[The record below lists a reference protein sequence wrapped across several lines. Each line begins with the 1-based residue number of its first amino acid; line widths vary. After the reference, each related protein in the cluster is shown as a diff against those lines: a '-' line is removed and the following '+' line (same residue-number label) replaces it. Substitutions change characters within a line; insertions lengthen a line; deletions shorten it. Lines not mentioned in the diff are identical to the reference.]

1 MKCSWSPRTAVV
13 AVLLPGFLAGCAAMV
28 QTNTVTTSGENASAA
43 AEEDQRGP
51 FARVYTCPDG
61 FRFSARAGADEAHLD
76 LGARRLTLARE
87 PADTGTRYVD
97 DETLFQTDGSQA
109 TIAVDASIRSGCR
122 GEDAA
127 DPWQAAALR
136 GVDLRAS
143 GQEPGWSV
151 EVVQGEW
158 LRIVQAG
165 EAGMLIAPEPARE
178 RTGSG
183 ATVYTGE
190 ADGQRLRLRLTE
202 SACTD
207 SMSGESYPLTATL
220 TLDDRQ
226 LRGCARR
233 LAASGGD

>member
-1 MKCSWSPRTAVV
+1 MTCSWSLRMAVV
-13 AVLLPGFLAGCAAMV
+13 AALLPGFLAGCTPLV
-28 QTNTVTTSGENASAA
+28 PTNTVTTTDEEASATT
-43 AEEDQRGP
+43 DRDGP

-76 LGARRLTLARE
+76 LGTRRLTLPRD
-87 PADTGTRYVD
+87 PVDTGSRYAD
-97 DETLFQTDGSQA
+97 DEALFEARRGEA
-109 TIAVDASIRSGCR
+109 TIEVDASIRSGCR
-122 GEDAA
+122 GQDAA

-136 GVDLRAS
+136 GVDLRAH

-151 EVVQGEW
+151 EVVQGER

-165 EAGMLIAPEPARE
+165 EEGMLVAPEPARE

-183 ATVYTGE
+183 ATVYTGR

-233 LAASGGD
+233 LTASGGD

>member
-1 MKCSWSPRTAVV
+1 MTCSWSPRTALV
-13 AVLLPGFLAGCAAMV
+13 AMLLPTILAGCAALV
-28 QTNTVTTSGENASAA
+28 PTSTVTTSGQDASTDAGGS
-43 AEEDQRGP
+43 GP
-51 FARVYTCPDG
+51 FARVYTCPGG
-61 FRFSARAGADEAHLD
+61 FRFSARAGDDEAHLD
-76 LGARRLTLARE
+76 LGTRRLTLARE
-87 PADTGTRYVD
+87 PSDTGARYAGG
-97 DETLFQTDGSQA
+97 ETLFQTSGAEA
-109 TIAVDASIRSGCR
+109 TIAIDASIRSGCR
-122 GEDAA
+122 GQDAA

-151 EVVQGEW
+151 EVVHGEW

-165 EAGMLIAPEPARE
+165 EEGMLVAPEPARE

-207 SMSGESYPLTATL
+207 SMSGESHPLTATL

-233 LAASGGD
+233 L